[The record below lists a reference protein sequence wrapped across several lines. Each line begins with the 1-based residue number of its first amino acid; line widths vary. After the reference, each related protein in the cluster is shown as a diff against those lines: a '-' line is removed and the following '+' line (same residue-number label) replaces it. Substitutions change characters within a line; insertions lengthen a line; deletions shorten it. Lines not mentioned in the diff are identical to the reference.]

1 MLCSYVKYPNPTSA
15 FGSFRIKVILA
26 DRQKL
31 GGSLNFNWVIKRLTV
46 NRQNFSQTISLESMW
61 SSSPVLKTAGV
72 DQLDSLLW

>member
-1 MLCSYVKYPNPTSA
+1 MLNTLIPRVHLVA
-15 FGSFRIKVILA
+15 FRILA

-31 GGSLNFNWVIKRLTV
+31 GGPLNFNWVIKRLTV

>member
-26 DRQKL
+26 DKQKL
-31 GGSLNFNWVIKRLTV
+31 GGPLNFNWVIKRLTV
-46 NRQNFSQTISLESMW
+46 NRQNFSLSLESMW

-72 DQLDSLLW
+72 DQLDNLLW